1 MEEGAETSTLDP
13 VPGDFIWHFHNL
25 EDAFSVLELDI
36 SNLAYDQAVL
46 DLEFDNK
53 IQYCLVNGNVAYVQI
68 KHRKTVLKIMELP
81 HKKPPGTGS
90 SALFPAPSPA
100 NPLRF
105 IRR

>member
-46 DLEFDNK
+46 DLAVKFKALGPQDFQSTIIMSLE
-53 IQYCLVNGNVAYVQI
+53 LVV
-68 KHRKTVLKIMELP
+68 
-81 HKKPPGTGS
+81 
-90 SALFPAPSPA
+90 
-100 NPLRF
+100 
-105 IRR
+105 

>member
-46 DLEFDNK
+46 DLALNLTTKSSTAWSMAMLLMSKSSTE
-53 IQYCLVNGNVAYVQI
+53 
-68 KHRKTVLKIMELP
+68 
-81 HKKPPGTGS
+81 KPSLRLWSCPTKNRPERAQVRS
-90 SALFPAPSPA
+90 FQH
-100 NPLRF
+100 PLQQTP
-105 IRR
+105 